1 MSVKWGIISTARI
14 NRLFLAGAR
23 QSSDVEILAVA
34 SRTQTSAEEYARAEE
49 IPRAYATYDALLAD
63 PDVEA
68 VYIPLPNSLHVGWS
82 IRALE
87 AGKHVLCE
95 KPLSRHP
102 AEIAR
107 AFDVAA
113 HQQRLLMEAFMY
125 RHNPQT
131 HRVKELVE
139 SGAIGR
145 LRMIRASFSFPL
157 IHEGD
162 VRMELGLDG
171 GGLMD
176 VGCYCVSGARWLAG
190 EPEQVTAQQTLG
202 GAGVDVTLTGTM
214 RFADDVLA
222 HFDCGLALANRHDLE
237 VTGDEGSAV
246 RGRPMALPQTGD
258 PVAPGRRRTTS
269 GSGSSR
275 SIPTGWR
282 RRTCPPRSAAR
293 HSPCSAAT
301 TRSGRRGRS
310 TRCIARLSAGR
321 RSRSAERSAA
331 RRALGAARSG
341 PTERRHRVGR
351 DGALAGGR
359 LGDCVPTVVHKSP
372 RGPGMPV
379 DSPPSR
385 CQSVP
390 SQRRRP
396 ADAPAIAASDRATDA
411 PYAPVNA
418 GGRFWPNA
426 ITPSMKSLERPSA
439 CWSSDSSSS

>member
-63 PDVEA
+63 PDIEA

-222 HFDCGLALANRHDLE
+222 HFDCGLALANRHELE
-237 VTGDEGSAV
+237 VTGDEGSLFVA
-246 RGRPMALPQTGD
+246 D
-258 PVAPGRRRTTS
+258 PWHCRKPGIQLRRERRRTTS
-269 GSGSSR
+269 GSGSNR

-310 TRCIARLSAGR
+310 TRCTARLSAGR
-321 RSRSAERSAA
+321 RSRSAERLGRSAA
-331 RRALGAARSG
+331 SLGPRAQDRPTAASSGSGWSACRRAPWGIAYRIGTKVPKGSRRTGSIPALSMQNRSRRNAAAPGAPPRATA
-341 PTERRHRVGR
+341 PAER
-351 DGALAGGR
+351 
-359 LGDCVPTVVHKSP
+359 P
-372 RGPGMPV
+372 RG
-379 DSPPSR
+379 D
-385 CQSVP
+385 
-390 SQRRRP
+390 RRTPTRP
-396 ADAPAIAASDRATDA
+396 
-411 PYAPVNA
+411 
-418 GGRFWPNA
+418 
-426 ITPSMKSLERPSA
+426 
-439 CWSSDSSSS
+439 